1 MLTIRPV
8 IAITPRQSIL
18 AGGVGS
24 GYKRHDEL
32 SLSPSLP
39 LSLYL
44 YLSLSIS
51 LKGKLSD
58 GVWGVGGALADREHL
73 IIDYYPTDDLNIRYI
88 CKPCRFSQKEKEE
101 SPPRG
106 K

>member
-1 MLTIRPV
+1 M
-8 IAITPRQSIL
+8 S
-18 AGGVGS
+18 
-24 GYKRHDEL
+24 
-32 SLSPSLP
+32 SPFLP

-44 YLSLSIS
+44 SIS
-51 LKGKLSD
+51 ISPFQFLSKENYLM